1 MRGCGHHVKDGN
13 SQGRALCLPLLLGEG
28 RGEGS
33 QTCRS
38 YAAALTLTLSQRERE
53 HPQGTYPNVHIIRE
67 GGERRQW
74 RRRGLPC
81 RWLTMLGLMGVVM
94 VCFAPLALGAT
105 ASDLEAQVR
114 EIAWQLRCPVCQ
126 GLSVGDSPSELANEM
141 RTLIRE
147 QLQQGKTSAEVLDY
161 FAQRYGEWILL
172 APPKHGF
179 NLVIWVLPFVLLP
192 IGAAA
197 VYVGARRW
205 VRRSAASESPSQRL
219 DSPYAERLQR
229 ELDSYR

>member
-1 MRGCGHHVKDGN
+1 
-13 SQGRALCLPLLLGEG
+13 LPPLPPGEG
-28 RGEGS
+28 TKS
-33 QTCRS
+33 LPHKVS
-38 YAAALTLTLSQRERE
+38 HRERK
-53 HPQGTYPNVHIIRE
+53 H
-67 GGERRQW
+67 W
-74 RRRGLPC
+74 RSGLTVLS
-81 RWLTMLGLMGVVM
+81 LTGFVM
-94 VCFAPLALGAT
+94 VCFVSLALGAT
-105 ASDLEAQVR
+105 TADQEARVR
-114 EIAWQLRCPVCQ
+114 EIASQLRCPICQ

-192 IGAAA
+192 VGAAA

-205 VRRSAASESPSQRL
+205 VRKSATAELPSQRL

-229 ELDSYR
+229 ELDSYQ